1 MDPSDIAKGIIE
13 KNIYLTLAT
22 SDKKGTPWISP
33 VYFAYDTDYNFYW
46 CSEKKS
52 RHSTLI
58 RENSRVAVVIFDSS
72 VPEGEGNGVYII
84 GKAQEVQKKEI
95 AHAIDVLYSR
105 KKKDNPY
112 KRFRDINDFT
122 GNSPWRM
129 YKLMPHTLWTLKDN
143 VKVKGYPVD
152 RKIEVKLKF

>member
-1 MDPSDIAKGIIE
+1 MNPTNIAKEIIE

-33 VYFAYDTDYNFYW
+33 VVFAYDLNYNFYW

-58 RENSRVAVVIFDSS
+58 KQNSRVAVVIFDSS
-72 VPEGEGNGVYII
+72 IPEGEGNGVYIV
-84 GKAQEVQKKEI
+84 GKAQEVKKKELPYVI
-95 AHAIDVLYSR
+95 SVVYNR
-105 KKKDNPY
+105 KKKDTPY
-112 KRFRDINDFT
+112 KKFRNSSDFSA
-122 GNSPWRM
+122 NSPWRM
-129 YKLMPHTLWTLKDN
+129 YKLLPHTFWTLKDS

-152 RKIEVKLKF
+152 RRAEVKLKD